1 MTRFGHRQSV
11 TLDRKAVWF
20 GFIALC
26 VITVFCIVLAFL
38 GFVEA
43 AAWVMV
49 AVLAAV
55 VGTFV
60 IGKREHKQSDN

>member
-1 MTRFGHRQSV
+1 MSH
-11 TLDRKAVWF
+11 
-20 GFIALC
+20 
-26 VITVFCIVLAFL
+26 VLSFSYS
-38 GFVEA
+38 FVCLVQA